1 MKFFFI
7 LISYI
12 FFTSCNFLIALDYGN
27 YLAGESA
34 YNNKHNKEAIIYFEK
49 VLDVNNINSFHDQD
63 VAQKLCTLYL
73 LEGNIKDCISLGKKI
88 EDKLNFD
95 DLDSI
100 NILMTLIVSDIKE
113 KKFKSALSKLKKIKK
128 SSYERFSVP
137 IIESWLIA
145 EETKNLKKSNDKLNE
160 LEQDLV
166 INGLRYL
173 NQALLHEHF
182 NKKNKALEYY
192 NKALNSYEKPS
203 YRTVKIAAN
212 AFERNSDFDKA
223 KETYLK
229 FIDNS
234 EDTLLIENDLNRIKK
249 KELPK
254 KEVNNLDD
262 VIAELFSGIAST
274 FNSDFTNNFSIIYSH
289 FSLFLKEDFEVS
301 NLYLA
306 ELMENNKRYEY
317 ANNLY
322 KKIKPTSNFFWHS
335 KLKTARNLEIMG
347 KSDKSIPMLKKM
359 INEKEDRYDALK
371 LLGDIYR
378 NNNDFEKA
386 INFYNK
392 AVNRIEKINVNH
404 WDLLYSRGIAL
415 ERNNK
420 WNLAEKDFLTIL
432 EFLPNQPDVLNYL
445 SYSWIEKG
453 INLDKA
459 KDFII
464 KAVSSRPRDPYIVD
478 SLGWA
483 YYRLEE
489 YENAVKELE
498 KAVDLKPTDPII
510 NDHLGDAYYQ
520 IGRKLEALYQ
530 WKKAIDF
537 KPEKELEKK
546 IKKKIEN
553 FDSNK
558 LNFI

>member
-7 LISYI
+7 LFS
-12 FFTSCNFLIALDYGN
+12 FFFLNFCNFLIALDYGN

-34 YNNKHNKEAIIYFEK
+34 YKNANNQKAILHFEK
-49 VLDVNNINSFHDQD
+49 VLDLKNIDRPYVQD
-63 VAQKLCTLYL
+63 VVHKLCTLYL
-73 LEGNIKDCISLGKKI
+73 MEGNITDCISLGKKI
-88 EDKLNFD
+88 ENKLNFD

-100 NILMTLIVSDIKE
+100 NILMSLVVSDIKE
-113 KKFKSALSKLKKIKK
+113 KKFKSALSRLKKVKK

-145 EETKNLKKSNDKLNE
+145 EETQNLKKSNDKLNE

-173 NQALLHEHF
+173 NQGLLHEHF
-182 NKKNKALEYY
+182 NEKNKALEYY
-192 NKALNSYEKPS
+192 KKSLNSYEKPS

-212 AFERNSDFDKA
+212 AFERNGDFDKA
-223 KETYLK
+223 KEIYLS
-229 FIDNS
+229 FISNPEDN
-234 EDTLLIENDLNRIKK
+234 LLIKNDLDRIEGKK
-249 KELPK
+249 LPK
-254 KEVNNLDD
+254 KLVTDLDD

-274 FNSDFTNNFSIIYSH
+274 FNSDFTNSFSIIYSH
-289 FSLFLKEDFEVS
+289 FSLFLREDFEVS

-306 ELMENNKRYEY
+306 ELMENNQRYKY
-317 ANNLY
+317 ANDLY

-347 KSDKSIPMLKKM
+347 ESQKSISMLKKM

-371 LLGDIYR
+371 LLGDIHR
-378 NNNDFEKA
+378 NYDDFGKA
-386 INFYNK
+386 IIFYNK
-392 AVNRIEKINVNH
+392 AVERIEQINVNH

-415 ERNNK
+415 ERNDN
-420 WNLAEKDFLTIL
+420 WDLAEKDFLLIL

-459 KDFII
+459 KDYII
-464 KAVSSRPRDPYIVD
+464 KAVKSRPRDPYIVD

-483 YYRLEE
+483 YYRLKE

-537 KPEKELEKK
+537 KPTKDLEKR
-546 IKKKIEN
+546 IKKKIED

>member
-7 LISYI
+7 LFS
-12 FFTSCNFLIALDYGN
+12 FFFLNFCNFLIALDYGN

-34 YNNKHNKEAIIYFEK
+34 YKNANNQKAILHFEK
-49 VLDVNNINSFHDQD
+49 VLDLKNIDRPYVQD
-63 VAQKLCTLYL
+63 VVHKLCTLYL
-73 LEGNIKDCISLGKKI
+73 MEGNITGCISLGKKI
-88 EDKLNFD
+88 ENKLNFD

-100 NILMTLIVSDIKE
+100 NILMSLVVSDIKE
-113 KKFKSALSKLKKIKK
+113 KKFKSALSRLKKVKK

-145 EETKNLKKSNDKLNE
+145 EETQNLKKSNDKLNE

-173 NQALLHEHF
+173 NQGLLHEHF
-182 NKKNKALEYY
+182 NEKNKALEYY
-192 NKALNSYEKPS
+192 KKSLNSYEKPS

-212 AFERNSDFDKA
+212 AFERNGDFDKA
-223 KETYLK
+223 KEIYLS
-229 FIDNS
+229 FISNPEDN
-234 EDTLLIENDLNRIKK
+234 LLIKNDLDRIEGKK
-249 KELPK
+249 LPK
-254 KEVNNLDD
+254 KLVTDLDD

-274 FNSDFTNNFSIIYSH
+274 FNSDFTNSFSIIYSH
-289 FSLFLKEDFEVS
+289 FSLFLREDFEVS

-306 ELMENNKRYEY
+306 ELMENNQRYKY
-317 ANNLY
+317 ANDLY

-347 KSDKSIPMLKKM
+347 ESQKSISMLKKM

-371 LLGDIYR
+371 LLGDIHR
-378 NNNDFEKA
+378 NYDDFGKA
-386 INFYNK
+386 IIFYNK
-392 AVNRIEKINVNH
+392 AVERIEQINVNH

-415 ERNNK
+415 ERNDN
-420 WNLAEKDFLTIL
+420 WDLAEKDFLLIL

-459 KDFII
+459 KDYII
-464 KAVSSRPRDPYIVD
+464 KAVKSRPRDPYIVD

-483 YYRLEE
+483 YYRLKE

-537 KPEKELEKK
+537 KPTKDLEKR
-546 IKKKIEN
+546 IKKKIED